1 MFPTVRKLRLDHV
14 AELGSCEV
22 LYVDVAGASE
32 SEYEKDDESY
42 YRDREQ
48 DLISEI
54 TPHRYRTILFRNIA
68 VIHIKNLHKMFVG
81 EENPSSRVN
90 IAQISCF
97 SPNKMLPYLIC
108 FFRGYDYGKEA
119 FCY

>member
-1 MFPTVRKLRLDHV
+1 MRRVYVLG
-14 AELGSCEV
+14 AECENNKADKA
-22 LYVDVAGASE
+22 YD
-32 SEYEKDDESY
+32 
-42 YRDREQ
+42 RDREQ